1 MSKSSWNTG
10 KRVVEDTS
18 SAVDSA
24 VKSAVETGSQVAS
37 QVAETGGSIWQTVVD
52 GAAEALAT
60 GGEYVSDIASSF
72 VDDVPEMVENVKERY
87 SGTASNLVSTGT
99 STPAQL
105 LVQDVVM
112 FDFLKGS
119 IPIQES
125 SFTEE
130 EVNYLREIVKRK
142 GVGKLTK
149 KDYGSV
155 SVGGVRGGGEGE
167 FTKGLSIADRLYNS
181 LGDAMIRKDPDTGE
195 YYIEDQYDW
204 NMYVDYTEGETN
216 PETGRKKGKVYK
228 TEEFEENLNPVKEL
242 YKTLTSDASAF
253 EKAHNIAFLLGSRDY
268 VDDTK
273 DKGRKVR
280 INLGKV

>member
-1 MSKSSWNTG
+1 MDFSSQAKEFKPSKAAA
-10 KRVVEDTS
+10 VVN
-18 SAVDSA
+18 SA
-24 VKSAVETGSQVAS
+24 VKDVVNAGEQAVSAGTSM
-37 QVAETGGSIWQTVVD
+37 WQTVVD

-60 GGEYVSDIASSF
+60 SGEFVSDIASSF
-72 VDDVPEMVENVKERY
+72 VEDVPEMVENVKERY

-105 LVQDVVM
+105 LVQDVMM

-167 FTKGLSIADRLYNS
+167 FTKDLSIADRLYNS
-181 LGDAMIRKDPDTGE
+181 LGDAMIRKDPDTSE

-204 NMYVDYTEGETN
+204 NIYVDYTEGETN

-242 YKTLTSDASAF
+242 YKTLTSGASAF

-280 INLGKV
+280 VNLGKV

>member
-1 MSKSSWNTG
+1 MDFSSQAREFKPSKATA
-10 KRVVEDTS
+10 VVN
-18 SAVDSA
+18 
-24 VKSAVETGSQVAS
+24 SAVEDVVNAGEQAVSAGTSM
-37 QVAETGGSIWQTVVD
+37 WQTVVD

-60 GGEYVSDIASSF
+60 SGEFVSDIASSF
-72 VDDVPEMVENVKERY
+72 VEDVPEMVENVKERY

-105 LVQDVVM
+105 LVQDVMM

-167 FTKGLSIADRLYNS
+167 FTKDLSIADRLYNS
-181 LGDAMIRKDPDTGE
+181 LGDAMIRKDPDTSE

-204 NMYVDYTEGETN
+204 NIYVDYTEGETN

-242 YKTLTSDASAF
+242 YKTLTSGASAF

-280 INLGKV
+280 VNLGKV

>member
-1 MSKSSWNTG
+1 MAKSSWNTG
-10 KRVVEDTS
+10 TRVVQDTTS
-18 SAVDSA
+18 SIQDTASSIEST
-24 VKSAVETGSQVAS
+24 VKSVVETGSQ
-37 QVAETGGSIWQTVVD
+37 QIAETGGSIWQSVID
-52 GAAEALAT
+52 GV
-60 GGEYVSDIASSF
+60 GSF
-72 VDDVPEMVENVKERY
+72 VEDVPEMVENVKERY

-105 LVQDVVM
+105 LAQDVMM

-119 IPIQES
+119 NPIQES

-130 EVNYLREIVKRK
+130 EINYLREIVKRK

-155 SVGGVRGGGEGE
+155 SVGSIRGGGEGE

-216 PETGRKKGKVYK
+216 PETGRKKGRVYK

-242 YKTLTSDASAF
+242 YKTLTSGASAF

-280 INLGKV
+280 VNLGKV